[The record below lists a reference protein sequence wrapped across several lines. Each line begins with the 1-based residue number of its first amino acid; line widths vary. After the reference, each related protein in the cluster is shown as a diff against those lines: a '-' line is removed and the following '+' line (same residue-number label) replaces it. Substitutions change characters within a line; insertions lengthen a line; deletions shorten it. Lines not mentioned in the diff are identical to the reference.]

1 MTEKD
6 YAPQKNEGK
15 KMVVNTPKKISD
27 KTPIM
32 KENKTKKEVE
42 KSASQ
47 AYPEK
52 SSTKISTKGKDKK
65 ETQKEEKPSDKKETE
80 KKPIQTKPKVKKTE
94 AIVNSLN
101 LPISTKYSKA
111 ICKFIKGK
119 KIENAIDDLE
129 KVIVQK
135 KPVPMKGE
143 IPHRKGIMSGRYPK
157 KAAQHFITL
166 LKSLSANANLHEIE
180 NPIIK
185 EAIANI
191 GSRPYG
197 KFGRV
202 RRKRTHI
209 KITAIKKIKKSKK

>member
-1 MTEKD
+1 MQ
-6 YAPQKNEGK
+6 QKEQDQNPK
-15 KMVVNTPKKISD
+15 NKMVEEKQ
-27 KTPIM
+27 KT
-32 KENKTKKEVE
+32 EEKKEVKEIVKTE
-42 KSASQ
+42 KKPSE
-47 AYPEK
+47 EK
-52 SSTKISTKGKDKK
+52 IENK
-65 ETQKEEKPSDKKETE
+65 ESQKEEKPDDKDVKSEAKEEVKDEKKKETE
-80 KKPIQTKPKVKKTE
+80 KKPVQTKPKIKKTK
-94 AIVNSLN
+94 AIVNSSN
-101 LPISTKYSKA
+101 IPISTKHSKA
-111 ICKFIKGK
+111 VCKFIKGK
-119 KIENAIDDLE
+119 KIENAINDLE

-143 IPHRKGIMSGRYPK
+143 IPHQKGIMSGRYPK
-157 KAAQHFITL
+157 KAAQHFIKL

-209 KITAIKKIKKSKK
+209 KITAIKKIKEAKK

>member
-6 YAPQKNEGK
+6 YVPQKSEGK
-15 KMVVNTPKKISD
+15 KMVVNTLKKTTE

-32 KENKTKKEVE
+32 KENKKEIETKKETSE
-42 KSASQ
+42 K
-47 AYPEK
+47 
-52 SSTKISTKGKDKK
+52 
-65 ETQKEEKPSDKKETE
+65 KEEKPIDKDIKTKDKKETE
-80 KKPIQTKPKVKKTE
+80 KKPVQTKPKVKKTK
-94 AIVNSLN
+94 AVVNSFN

-111 ICKFIKGK
+111 ICKFIKNK
-119 KIENAIDDLE
+119 KIENAINDLE

-143 IPHRKGIMSGRYPK
+143 IPHKKGIMSGRYPK
-157 KAAQHFITL
+157 KASQHFIKL

-180 NPIIK
+180 NPVIK

-209 KITAIKKIKKSKK
+209 KITAIKKIKEAKK